1 MPTSDPG
8 ASNSVRS
15 PFEGRRAVGYI
26 RVSTLAQV
34 EVGQSPEAQ
43 LHSIEAFAGIR
54 NLGLIDVYRDDG
66 LSGDN
71 LQRPQLDAVRQRIR
85 AGEVDV
91 LIVRNIDRLTRNGSD
106 LKELLDEL
114 DRHNVRLVTTDDLFG
129 DQRGLDSEDDRVAL
143 EVATTFAGWQRER
156 IGYATRTAQE
166 NLRAQGQAF
175 NRDIYG
181 FDKEADGRLAPN
193 RQELDTLALIRDL
206 NNRGKSASEIARR
219 LNREGRLGK
228 RGGQWQAKTV
238 LNKLRHLTDYA
249 ALYAPVVPPPTTER

>member
-1 MPTSDPG
+1 M
-8 ASNSVRS
+8 
-15 PFEGRRAVGYI
+15 PFERRRAVGYI

-34 EVGQSPEAQ
+34 EEGQSPDAQ
-43 LHSIEAFAGIR
+43 LQSIESFANYR
-54 NLGLIDVYRDDG
+54 NLQLIDVYRDDG

-71 LQRPQLDAVRQRIR
+71 LQRPQLDALRQRIR
-85 AGEVDV
+85 DGEVDV

-114 DRHNVRLVTTDDLFG
+114 DRHDVRLVTTDDSFG
-129 DQRGLDSEDDRVAL
+129 DQRGLDSKRDRVAL

-156 IGYATRTAQE
+156 IGYATRTAHE
-166 NLRAQGQAF
+166 NLRGLGLAF
-175 NRDIYG
+175 NRDMYG
-181 FDKEADGRLAPN
+181 FDKADDGSLVPN
-193 RQELDTLALIRDL
+193 RQELATLALMRDL
-206 NNRGKSASEIARR
+206 SNDGKSASEIARE

-249 ALYAPVVPPPTTER
+249 ALYVPVLPPPTTKR